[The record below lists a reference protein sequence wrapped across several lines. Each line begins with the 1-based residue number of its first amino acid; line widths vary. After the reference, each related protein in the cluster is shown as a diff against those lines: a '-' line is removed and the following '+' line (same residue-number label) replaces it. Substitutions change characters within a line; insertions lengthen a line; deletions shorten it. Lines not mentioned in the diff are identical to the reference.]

1 MNETSTLNQ
10 LRDFDAQSPLAS
22 DDTAIRSQALRELT
36 SSLEPGKPVR
46 QKVADL
52 LTVVMALSA
61 RTRRM
66 VQPRVEIDVDVF
78 SPSGTRAVRM
88 YINNR

>member
-22 DDTAIRSQALRELT
+22 DDAAIRSEALRELT
-36 SSLEPGKPVR
+36 RSLEPGKPVR

>member
-22 DDTAIRSQALRELT
+22 DDAAIRSQALRELT
-36 SSLEPGKPVR
+36 RGLEPGKPVR

-52 LTVVMALSA
+52 LIVVMALSA

>member
-22 DDTAIRSQALRELT
+22 DDAAIRSQALRELT
-36 SSLEPGKPVR
+36 RSLEPGKPVR

>member
-1 MNETSTLNQ
+1 MNETPMLDL
-10 LRDFDAQSPLAS
+10 LREFDARSPLAS
-22 DDTAIRSQALRELT
+22 DDMATRSRALRELT
-36 SSLEPGKPVR
+36 RSLEPGKPVR

-66 VQPRVEIDVDVF
+66 VQPRVDIDVDVF
-78 SPSGTRAVRM
+78 APNGSRAVRM
-88 YINNR
+88 YINNH